1 LFPAFDG
8 RLVPG
13 SPAGYKPS
21 MVPTSWLRAAAKVD
35 DLVPPADELD
45 NRVLVDN
52 HVLLRLAGPMFAL
65 FSLLL
70 IPWIFYVAI
79 ALPSRQLSPHYDL
92 AWAGFDVM
100 LFIALA
106 TTAYFALRRSRH
118 LARAS
123 TAAATLLIVDA
134 WFDVLTSG
142 DRDRLMA
149 IAFAVAIELPLAALC
164 WRLSWQSQAAADKRL
179 ALLLPR
185 AHSGLPRES
194 ARADSSPVDSSPQD
208 SATR

>member
-1 LFPAFDG
+1 
-8 RLVPG
+8 
-13 SPAGYKPS
+13 
-21 MVPTSWLRAAAKVD
+21 MVPTSWLRAAAKMD

-52 HVLLRLAGPMFAL
+52 NVLVRLAGPMFAL

-100 LFIALA
+100 LLIALA
-106 TTAYFALRRSRH
+106 STAYFALRRSRH
-118 LARAS
+118 LTRAS
-123 TAAATLLIVDA
+123 MAAATLLVVDA
-134 WFDVLTSG
+134 WFDVLTSAS
-142 DRDRLMA
+142 DKRLTA
-149 IAFAVAIELPLAALC
+149 IAFAAVIELPLSALC
-164 WRLSWQSQAAADKRL
+164 WWLSRQSQAAADKRL

-185 AHSGLPRES
+185 AQPELKRES
-194 ARADSSPVDSSPQD
+194 TPQD
-208 SATR
+208 SASR